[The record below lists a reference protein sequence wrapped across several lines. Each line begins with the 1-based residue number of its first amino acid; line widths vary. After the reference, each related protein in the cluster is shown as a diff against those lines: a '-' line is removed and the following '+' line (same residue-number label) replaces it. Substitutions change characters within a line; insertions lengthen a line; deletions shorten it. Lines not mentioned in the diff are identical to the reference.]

1 MEDELIKLSTKERI
15 IKVTMEIIAAEG
27 FQNVTI
33 RKIATRADVNIAAVN
48 YHFGCKDAVINEALK
63 AVTNKMINA
72 FSHLKDSNDPQ
83 ERLRLF
89 ITDYVEVLI
98 SYPDIIK
105 IIIDQN
111 IHKYSIQVAEE
122 YQEYLKIEGRELIKT
137 TIKAIRPDESEILC
151 NMRVLQLLS
160 CLVFP
165 VLMGDKVIEISQIDW
180 KDAGNREIYTMLL
193 MNNIAVNSISLDF

>member
-1 MEDELIKLSTKERI
+1 MEAELSNLSTKERI

-33 RKIATRADVNIAAVN
+33 RKIATRAEVNIAAVN

-72 FSHLKDSNDPQ
+72 FSHLKGSNDPM
-83 ERLRLF
+83 ERLRLY

-122 YQEYLKIEGRELIKT
+122 YQEYLKIEGRELIKN

-180 KDAGNREIYTMLL
+180 RDAGNREIYTKLL
-193 MNNIAVNSISLDF
+193 MNNIAVNSNK

>member
-1 MEDELIKLSTKERI
+1 MEAELSNLSTKERI

-72 FSHLKDSNDPQ
+72 FSHLKGSNDPM

-89 ITDYVEVLI
+89 TTDYVEVMI

-122 YQEYLKIEGRELIKT
+122 YQEYLKIEGRELIKN

-180 KDAGNREIYTMLL
+180 KDAGNREIYTLLL
-193 MNNIAVNSISLDF
+193 MNNIAVNSNK

>member
-1 MEDELIKLSTKERI
+1 MDEELSNLGTKDRI
-15 IKVTMEIIAAEG
+15 IRVTMDIIASEG

-33 RKIATRADVNIAAVN
+33 RKIANRAEVNIAAVN

-63 AVTNKMINA
+63 AVTDKMIDA
-72 FSHLKDSNDPQ
+72 FYLLKGSDDPK

-89 ITDYVEVLI
+89 VNSFVEVLM

-111 IHKYSIQVAEE
+111 IHKYSIQVAEN
-122 YQEYLKIEGRELIKT
+122 YQEFLKIEGRELIKN
-137 TIKAIRPDESEILC
+137 TIKAIRSEEPEIIL

-160 CLVFP
+160 CLIFP
-165 VLMGDKVIEISQIDW
+165 PLMDEKVMEISQIDW
-180 KDAGNREIYTMLL
+180 KDAGNRKLYTDIIV
-193 MNNIAVNSISLDF
+193 NNITDNYLCS